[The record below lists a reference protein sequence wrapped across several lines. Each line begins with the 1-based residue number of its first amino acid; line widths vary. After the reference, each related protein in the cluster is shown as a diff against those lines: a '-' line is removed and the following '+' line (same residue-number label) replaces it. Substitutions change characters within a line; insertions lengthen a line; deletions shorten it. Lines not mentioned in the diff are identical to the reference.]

1 MTFKLR
7 KASDWEFEETVEIN
21 TIEDLKRLQDRYRN
35 ANGGIWAGTLIVDF
49 YSDLYPGILEG
60 PAITIYDSYIE

>member
-35 ANGGIWAGTLIVDF
+35 ADGGIWTGTLIVDF
-49 YSDLYPGILEG
+49 YLDLSGIREV
-60 PAITIYDSYIE
+60 PTITIYDSYIE

>member
-35 ANGGIWAGTLIVDF
+35 ADGGIWAGTLIVDF
-49 YSDLYPGILEG
+49 HSDLSGIREV
-60 PAITIYDSYIE
+60 PTITIYDSYIE

>member
-1 MTFKLR
+1 MR

-35 ANGGIWAGTLIVDF
+35 ADGGIWAGTLIVDF
-49 YSDLYPGILEG
+49 YSDLSGIREV
-60 PAITIYDSYIE
+60 PTITIYDSYIE